1 MKSKSAQPNATQVH
15 DQIGQARQFFFS
27 ILGRKSFQK
36 LSNIGST
43 KQVISEPA
51 AACLAY
57 GLGQSDPEERFHVVV
72 LRIGGRGM
80 DASLVLVNHGLISVV
95 ETVSRDDFG
104 GDTITGILA
113 DYLAAEFER

>member
-1 MKSKSAQPNATQVH
+1 MGIKIKC
-15 DQIGQARQFFFS
+15 I
-27 ILGRKSFQK
+27 QK
-36 LSNIGST
+36 LSIGFIE
-43 KQVISEPA
+43 QVITEPA

-57 GLGQSDPEERFHVVV
+57 GLGQSDPEDRFYVVV

-80 DASLVLVNHGLISVV
+80 DASLVLVNHGLISIV
-95 ETVSRDDFG
+95 ETVSRDNFG